1 VIDRRRF
8 LSLAFAGGALLIAPR
23 IVFATVETDRRF
35 IFIIQRGAADG
46 LHIVSPYADPDYAKM
61 RGAMAVDPATAT
73 KLDGSFALHPALAET
88 AKMYNAGEALFVHA
102 IASPY
107 RERSHFDGQNVIETG
122 SSAPYQVKD
131 GWLNRLS
138 TLLPKGKAPPIALT
152 PTVPMALRGA
162 SEVTS
167 YSPSPLREANAD
179 LLARVSRLYQNDTL
193 LHPLWSAAMETRRT
207 AGDHGSAAQEPA
219 NVGKLA
225 ASFLARADGPRI
237 AMIETIGWDTHNQ
250 QEPRLARLL
259 AGFDAML
266 AALRTGMGQSWTKTT
281 VLVATEFGRT
291 VAVNGTN
298 GTDHGT
304 GTAAMLI
311 GGAVKGGRVLANWP
325 GLSQSTLYEN
335 RDLKA
340 TMALD
345 ALIAGAAGESFVI
358 DPELV
363 ARTVFKDGSGGKPI
377 TGLIRS

>member
-1 VIDRRRF
+1 MIDRRRF
-8 LSLAFAGGALLIAPR
+8 LALACAGGALLMAPR
-23 IVFATVETDRRF
+23 LVFASVETDRRF

-46 LHIVSPYADPDYAKM
+46 LHIVSPYADPDYTKM
-61 RGAMAVDPATAT
+61 RGALAVDPATAT

-88 AKMYNAGEALFVHA
+88 AKMYQAGEALFVHA

-107 RERSHFDGQNVIETG
+107 RERSHFDGQNVVETG

-131 GWLNRLS
+131 GWLNRLA
-138 TLLPKGKAPPIALT
+138 TLLPKGKTPPIALT

-167 YSPSPLREANAD
+167 YSPSPLHEANAD
-179 LLARVSRLYQNDTL
+179 LLARVTRLYENDAL
-193 LHPLWSAAMETRRT
+193 LHPLWSTAMEARRI
-207 AGDHGSAAQEPA
+207 AGDHGVAAQEPV
-219 NVGKLA
+219 NVGEVA
-225 ASFLARADGPRI
+225 ASFLIRVDGPRI

-266 AALRTGMGQSWTKTT
+266 AALRTGMGQAWTKTT
-281 VLVATEFGRT
+281 VLIATEFGRT

-304 GTAAMLI
+304 ATVAMLI
-311 GGAVKGGRVLANWP
+311 GGAVKGGRVLTDWP
-325 GLSQSTLYEN
+325 GLSQATLYDN

-340 TMALD
+340 TMSLD

-358 DPELV
+358 DPALV
-363 ARTVFKDGSGGKPI
+363 ARTVFKEGSGAKPM
-377 TGLIRS
+377 TGLLRS

>member
-1 VIDRRRF
+1 MMDRRHF
-8 LSLAFAGGALLIAPR
+8 LSLACAGGALLIAPR
-23 IVFATVETDRRF
+23 IVFASVETDRRF
-35 IFIIQRGAADG
+35 VFIIQRGAADG
-46 LHIVSPYADPDYAKM
+46 LHIVSPCADPDYAKL

-88 AKMYNAGEALFVHA
+88 AKMYHAGEALFVHA

-122 SSAPYQVKD
+122 GSAPYQVKD
-131 GWLNRLS
+131 GWLNRLA
-138 TLLPKGKAPPIALT
+138 TLLPQGKAPPIALT
-152 PTVPMALRGA
+152 PTVPMALHGA

-179 LLARVSRLYQNDTL
+179 LLARVSRLYQNDAL
-193 LHPLWSAAMETRRT
+193 LHPLWSTAMEARRI
-207 AGDHGSAAQEPA
+207 AGDHGSAAQAPA

-225 ASFLARADGPRI
+225 ASFLVRADGPRI

-250 QEPRLARLL
+250 QERRLARLL
-259 AGFDAML
+259 TGFDAML
-266 AALRTGMGQSWTKTT
+266 AALRTGMGQSWRKTT

-304 GTAAMLI
+304 ATAAMLI
-311 GGAVKGGRVLANWP
+311 GGAVQGGRVLTDWP
-325 GLSQSTLYEN
+325 GLSPSTLYEN

-340 TMALD
+340 TMSLD

-363 ARTVFKDGSGGKPI
+363 ARTVFQEGSGSKPM

>member
-1 VIDRRRF
+1 MLDRRRF
-8 LSLAFAGGALLIAPR
+8 LSLACTGGALLIAPR
-23 IVFATVETDRRF
+23 LVFASAETDRRF

-46 LHIVSPYADPDYAKM
+46 LHIVSPYGDPDYAKM
-61 RGAMAVDPATAT
+61 RGALAVDPATTT
-73 KLDGSFALHPALAET
+73 KLDSSFALHPALTET

-122 SSAPYQVKD
+122 GSAPYQVKD
-131 GWLNRLS
+131 GWLNRLAA
-138 TLLPKGKAPPIALT
+138 LLPKRKAPPLALT

-179 LLARVSRLYQNDTL
+179 LLARVTRLYENDAL
-193 LHPLWSAAMETRRT
+193 LHPLWSTAMEAHRI
-207 AGDHGSAAQEPA
+207 AGDHGAAAQEPA
-219 NVGKLA
+219 DVGKLA
-225 ASFLARADGPRI
+225 ASFLVRADGPRI

-266 AALRTGMGQSWTKTT
+266 AALRTGMGQAWMKTT

-304 GTAAMLI
+304 ATAAMLI
-311 GGAVKGGRVLANWP
+311 GGAVQGGRVLTDWP
-325 GLSQSTLYEN
+325 GLSQGALYDN

-340 TMALD
+340 TMSLD
-345 ALIAGAAGESFVI
+345 ALIAGAAGESFAI
-358 DPELV
+358 DPTLV
-363 ARTVFKDGSGGKPI
+363 ARTVFKEGSGAKPMS
-377 TGLIRS
+377 GLLRS

>member
-1 VIDRRRF
+1 MIDRRRF
-8 LSLAFAGGALLIAPR
+8 LSLAGAGGALLIAPR
-23 IVFATVETDRRF
+23 LVFTSVETDRRF

-73 KLDGSFALHPALAET
+73 KLDGSFALHPALAEI

-122 SSAPYQVKD
+122 GSAPYQVKD
-131 GWLNRLS
+131 GWLNRLA
-138 TLLPKGKAPPIALT
+138 TLLPRGKAPPIALT

-179 LLARVSRLYQNDTL
+179 LLARVSRLYQNDAL
-193 LHPLWSAAMETRRT
+193 LHPLWSTAMEARRV
-207 AGDHGSAAQEPA
+207 AGDHGSAVQGPA

-225 ASFLARADGPRI
+225 ASFLVRADGPRI

-304 GTAAMLI
+304 ATAAMLI
-311 GGAVKGGRVLANWP
+311 GGAVQGRRVLADWP
-325 GLSQSTLYEN
+325 GLSQSSLYEN

-340 TMALD
+340 TMSLE

-358 DPELV
+358 DPALV
-363 ARTVFKDGSGGKPI
+363 ARTVFKEGSGGKPM